1 MKRRAKLKR
10 RKLQMDFKNKVVI
23 VTGGGRDIG
32 KACALRMAE
41 NGAKVAI
48 TYHESAESAAAIID
62 EIEANGGKAI
72 AVKADLTKQEDVDR
86 VVSETRAA
94 FGDDIHS
101 LVHVTGGL
109 LARKTVSEMDV
120 SFWNKVM
127 DVNLGSLF
135 MTCKAVIPFM
145 PEGGSIVTFASL
157 AGRDGG
163 GGGAVAYA
171 TSKGAIMTFTR
182 GLAKELGP
190 NIRVN
195 SVCPGMIDTKFH
207 DSFTKPEVRK
217 NVAAGTAAKREGSS
231 DEVANLACFLASD
244 EASYMSGNCVDIN
257 GGINFS

>member
-1 MKRRAKLKR
+1 
-10 RKLQMDFKNKVVI
+10 MDFKNKTVI

-41 NGAKVAI
+41 LGAKVAI
-48 TYHESAESAAAIID
+48 TYHESSESAAKVID
-62 EIEANGGKAI
+62 QINSSGGEAI
-72 AVKADLTKQEDVDR
+72 AVKADLTKQENVDR
-86 VVSETRAA
+86 LISDTRAA
-94 FGDDIHS
+94 FGNDIHS

-109 LARKTVSEMDV
+109 IARKTISEMDT
-120 SFWNKVM
+120 SFWNTVM

-135 MTCKAVIPFM
+135 MTCKAVIPHM
-145 PEGGSIVTFASL
+145 PDGSSIVTFASL

-163 GGGAVAYA
+163 GPGAVAYA

-190 NIRVN
+190 KIRVN

-217 NVAAGTAAKREGSS
+217 NVAAGTAAKREGTSE
-231 DEVANLACFLASD
+231 EVANLACFLASD
-244 EASYMSGNCVDIN
+244 EASYMTGNCVDIN
-257 GGINFS
+257 GGVSFS